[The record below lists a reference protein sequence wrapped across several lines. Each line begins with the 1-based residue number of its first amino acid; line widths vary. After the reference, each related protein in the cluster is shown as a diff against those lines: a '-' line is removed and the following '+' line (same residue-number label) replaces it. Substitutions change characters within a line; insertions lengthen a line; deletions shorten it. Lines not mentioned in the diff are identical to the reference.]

1 MHYFSSILKI
11 NLEYFKCYQFP
22 LIQIERNVYIY
33 IFYLILFIFQIL
45 DFLIFILWMFTLSPK
60 TLTLRYQAITAE
72 NFSDLYSKMLLVK
85 VKEMKVDYFSPVA
98 QIEQTGK

>member
-1 MHYFSSILKI
+1 
-11 NLEYFKCYQFP
+11 
-22 LIQIERNVYIY
+22 
-33 IFYLILFIFQIL
+33 
-45 DFLIFILWMFTLSPK
+45 MFTLSPK

-85 VKEMKVDYFSPVA
+85 VKETKVDYFSPVA